1 MTQLPPLRPIDL
13 IVVTSG
19 RLASTTA
26 FRIVYPLLPFLSSRF
41 DVSLQQVATLVALQT
56 AASLASPIGG
66 TLADRFGERKV
77 MLSGLATFI
86 VGALICSFTDIFVLF
101 QLGYLL
107 IGLATAFYL
116 PSAQSYLSA
125 RSPYEQRGRMLGI
138 FETAWAISAIIGVA
152 PLMYL
157 IDLQNN
163 ISWAY
168 AILAGVGVFGFLS
181 VFQLPEH
188 HVRATSSAPSDS
200 GFAWET
206 AKMPALWLL
215 LLFPFLTL
223 GGNDLFFVTQS
234 TWLKDVLSANE
245 SVLGNLFILIGI
257 AELTGSLAVV
267 AFSDRIGKRRSVL
280 ASFTITSMCLLLMP
294 IFDTN
299 WVSTV
304 VILFVFYFMIEYA
317 IVATFPLLSEALPQA
332 RGTMMA
338 LVSATI
344 GFGRIFSSLSSE
356 WLYTTG
362 QMTLVTAVAAGASM
376 LGLLALARSQ
386 LTPKR

>member
-13 IVVTSG
+13 VVVTSG

-26 FRIVYPLLPFLSSRF
+26 FRIVYPLLPFLSTRF

-86 VGALICSFTDIFVLF
+86 VGALLCSLTEVFWLF
-101 QLGYLL
+101 QIGYLL

-157 IDLQNN
+157 IDIQNN

-168 AILAGVGVFGFLS
+168 AILAGVGAFGFLS

-188 HVRATSSAPSDS
+188 HTPTPKSESQS
-200 GFAWET
+200 GFAWDT
-206 AKMPALWLL
+206 VKMPALWLL

-234 TWLKDVLSANE
+234 TWLKDVLGANE
-245 SVLGNLFILIGI
+245 SMLGNLFIIIGI

-267 AFSDRIGKRRSVL
+267 AFADRIGKRRSVL
-280 ASFTITSMCLLLMP
+280 ASFMVTSVCLLLMP
-294 IFDTN
+294 LFDTN
-299 WVSTV
+299 WISTV
-304 VILFVFYFMIEYA
+304 ILLFIFYFMIEYA

-338 LVSATI
+338 LVSASV

-356 WLYTTG
+356 WLYESG

-376 LGLLALARSQ
+376 LGLVALARSH

>member
-77 MLSGLATFI
+77 MLGGLGIFI
-86 VGALICSFTDIFVLF
+86 VGALICSFTDVFLLF

-188 HVRATSSAPSDS
+188 HAQTSSTTNEG

-223 GGNDLFFVTQS
+223 GGNDLFFITQS
-234 TWLKDVLSANE
+234 TWLKDVLGANE
-245 SVLGNLFILIGI
+245 SMLGNLFVLIGI
-257 AELTGSLAVV
+257 AELAGSLAVV

-280 ASFTITSMCLLLMP
+280 TSFVVTSICLLLMP
-294 IFDTN
+294 MVDTS
-299 WVSTV
+299 WISTV
-304 VILFVFYFMIEYA
+304 IVLFVFYFMIEYA

-376 LGLLALARSQ
+376 LGLFALARSR

>member
-13 IVVTSG
+13 LVVTSG

-26 FRIVYPLLPFLSSRF
+26 FRIVYPLLPFLSNRF

-77 MLSGLATFI
+77 MLGGLATFI
-86 VGALICSFTDIFVLF
+86 IGALICSFTDVFILF

-138 FETAWAISAIIGVA
+138 FETAWAVSAIIGVA

-157 IDLQNN
+157 IDSQNN

-168 AILAGVGVFGFLS
+168 AILAGVGAFGFLS

-188 HVRATSSAPSDS
+188 HTRTSTSDTSS
-200 GFAWET
+200 GFSWNT

-257 AELTGSLAVV
+257 AELAGSLAVV

-280 ASFTITSMCLLLMP
+280 ASFTITSICLLLMP
-294 IFDTN
+294 IVDTS
-299 WVSTV
+299 WLSTIIV
-304 VILFVFYFMIEYA
+304 LFIFYFMIEYA
-317 IVATFPLLSEALPQA
+317 IVASFPLLSEALPQA

-356 WLYTTG
+356 WLYITG

>member
-13 IVVTSG
+13 LVVTSG

-26 FRIVYPLLPFLSSRF
+26 FRIVYPLLPFLSNRF

-77 MLSGLATFI
+77 MLGGLTTFI
-86 VGALICSFTDIFVLF
+86 IGALICSFTDVFLLF

-138 FETAWAISAIIGVA
+138 FETAWAVSAIIGVA

-157 IDLQNN
+157 IDIQNN
-163 ISWAY
+163 ISWAF
-168 AILAGVGVFGFLS
+168 AILAGVGAFGFLS

-188 HVRATSSAPSDS
+188 HTQMPKSETNG
-200 GFAWET
+200 GFAWDT

-234 TWLKDVLSANE
+234 TWLKDVLGANE
-245 SVLGNLFILIGI
+245 SMLGNLFVLIGV
-257 AELTGSLAVV
+257 AELAGSLAVV

-280 ASFTITSMCLLLMP
+280 ASFTLTSICLLLMP
-294 IFDTN
+294 IVDTN
-299 WVSTV
+299 WISTV
-304 VILFVFYFMIEYA
+304 IVLFVFYFMIEYA

-338 LVSATI
+338 LVSASV

-362 QMTLVTAVAAGASM
+362 QMSLVTAVAAGASM
-376 LGLLALARSQ
+376 LGLIALARSR

>member
-13 IVVTSG
+13 FVVTSG

-26 FRIVYPLLPFLSSRF
+26 FRIVYPLLPFLSTRF
-41 DVSLQQVATLVALQT
+41 DVSLHQVATLVALQT

-77 MLSGLATFI
+77 MLSGLATFV
-86 VGALICSFTDIFVLF
+86 VGALLCSLTNTFWVF

-116 PSAQSYLSA
+116 PSGQSYLSS

-157 IDLQNN
+157 IDLQQS

-168 AILAGVGVFGFLS
+168 GILAGVGAFGFLS
-181 VFQLPEH
+181 VWQLPEH
-188 HVRATSSAPSDS
+188 HQHNNQTNKTPGMSWDII
-200 GFAWET
+200 
-206 AKMPALWLL
+206 KMPALWIL

-234 TWLKDVLSANE
+234 TWLKDVMSANE
-245 SVLGNLFILIGI
+245 SMLGNLFVLIGI

-267 AFSDRIGKRRSVL
+267 AFSDRLGKRRSVL
-280 ASFTITSMCLLLMP
+280 TAFSITSLSLLLMP
-294 IFDTN
+294 IVDTN
-299 WVSTV
+299 WMATV
-304 VILFVFYFMIEYA
+304 IVLFIFYFMIEYA
-317 IVATFPLLSEALPQA
+317 IVASFPLLSEALPQA

-338 LVSATI
+338 LVSAAV

-356 WLYTTG
+356 WLYSSG
-362 QMTLVTAVAAGASM
+362 QMTLVTAVAAGVSM
-376 LGLLALARSQ
+376 LGLFALSRSS